1 MNYLVA
7 GSASFASVPPANALI
22 VDAAPSA
29 PIRVSYCKSRLNERI
44 RATIM
49 ACENK
54 LMKRI
59 SERLPVSQTKSN
71 VARYIDLQLQAIQPE
86 KTLALVADEAGLPQR
101 NLLSMIRTGVTKLP
115 FERIPGLAKALSV
128 NPNHLFR
135 IALEEY
141 QPHIKAL
148 LDESTQRVV
157 SQHEGQLLD
166 AWRGANGDMDP
177 PIEPIRNEIFA
188 LASRAQALANG
199 AENLEARR
207 APASDA
213 IK

>member
-1 MNYLVA
+1 M
-7 GSASFASVPPANALI
+7 SVSHLTI
-22 VDAAPSA
+22 TTHE
-29 PIRVSYCKSRLNERI
+29 NE
-44 RATIM
+44 
-49 ACENK
+49 

-71 VARYIDLQLQAIQPE
+71 VARYIDLQLQAIQPQ

-115 FERIPGLAKALSV
+115 FERISGLAKALNV

-148 LDESTQRVV
+148 LDASTQRVV

-207 APASDA
+207 VPASDA
-213 IK
+213 IKLRD

>member
-1 MNYLVA
+1 M
-7 GSASFASVPPANALI
+7 SVSHLTI
-22 VDAAPSA
+22 TTHE
-29 PIRVSYCKSRLNERI
+29 NE
-44 RATIM
+44 
-49 ACENK
+49 

-71 VARYIDLQLQAIQPE
+71 VARYIDLQLQAIQPQ

-115 FERIPGLAKALSV
+115 FERISGLAKALNV
-128 NPNHLFR
+128 NQNHLFR

-166 AWRGANGDMDP
+166 AWRLGSEGLDP
-177 PIEPIRNEIFA
+177 PVEPLVHQIQAMAQRANMLA
-188 LASRAQALANG
+188 LKASHTVADSMRTKA
-199 AENLEARR
+199 
-207 APASDA
+207 
-213 IK
+213 